1 MRGLTCTCCCSAIVW
16 NDTEWWDQASS
27 LPGVLAALGGWLWH
41 CRDQSPQTC
50 ECTGSSL
57 SSMCAYAVVIGYIYD
72 IYVYIHNVHYI
83 YNRQYTDATCSW
95 TPVESWRPGRSN
107 VCPGRAPSCFASA
120 PSAGTKKPVP
130 PVPMFCWNSSQ
141 ASGINLVILT
151 RRISGAWNKWPSHW
165 QLWHKLAFKYRHQL
179 LRSPRVWRFPK
190 KMRTCGTCLQGYT
203 KRYQLVM
210 GQNPGAI
217 VFFTQKWL
225 GFIDVHPP
233 KHCIIMMK
241 IITFIITLIIK
252 TLIIV
257 ITYCSLSLSLAYLRL
272 KKKQNTMIIRRMTN
286 IQ

>member
-1 MRGLTCTCCCSAIVW
+1 M
-16 NDTEWWDQASS
+16 
-27 LPGVLAALGGWLWH
+27 
-41 CRDQSPQTC
+41 
-50 ECTGSSL
+50 
-57 SSMCAYAVVIGYIYD
+57 
-72 IYVYIHNVHYI
+72 HNVHYI

-120 PSAGTKKPVP
+120 PSAGTKKPIP

-151 RRISGAWNKWPSHW
+151 RRISGAWNKWPSHR

-210 GQNPGAI
+210 GQNPVAI

-252 TLIIV
+252 TIIIV
-257 ITYCSLSLSLAYLRL
+257 ITYCSLSLSRL
-272 KKKQNTMIIRRMTN
+272 SSVIRKTEHHDNKKNNKHTIIVITIIRRTTIIQYNN
-286 IQ
+286 IYNNTTIMITIMVIRITLIQ